1 MTHSIGR
8 RVSAGVCSVLLA
20 GVVAGQQAEAGPPV
34 AGVYS
39 RTFNSPTTLNGL
51 VVIGRVSFYSATG
64 GVKFAYL
71 AKDQVAWGKTP
82 LPKGTGIHFT
92 RDGEPNWCFLAKHS
106 EVKGHLLHGGGQD
119 WMTCF
124 YPSGELKSGGLVN
137 TETIDGIPCDVGSF
151 WNEAFGGGGRT
162 YWYEDGRLKSAKVA
176 KTITYRGQTI
186 KKGRR
191 VALNPDGTIKSIK

>member
-1 MTHSIGR
+1 MKHSIGG
-8 RVSAGVCSVLLA
+8 RVSAVIWGLLLA
-20 GVVAGQQAEAGPPV
+20 GVVAWQQAEAAPPA
-34 AGVYS
+34 AGGDS
-39 RTFNSPTTLNGL
+39 RTFDSPTTLNGL

-64 GVKFAYL
+64 GLKFASL
-71 AKDQVAWGKTP
+71 AQDQVAWGRTP
-82 LPKGTGIHFT
+82 LPKGTGVHFT
-92 RDGEPNWCFLAKHS
+92 RDGKPDWCFLPRHS
-106 EVKGHLLHGGGQD
+106 EIKGHRLHGGGQE

-124 YPSGELKSGGLVN
+124 YPSGELKSGGLVDV
-137 TETIDGIPCDVGSF
+137 ETIDGIPCDVGSF

-186 KKGRR
+186 KKGKR